1 MTSMTGSTVLLP
13 ESARHMVVELNI
25 PGIRYETESLVRMLL
40 GEEPVTVT
48 ESEHTASEELD
59 CISVTGETM
68 PEGYRCRVVT
78 RFQHNTREGC
88 AVCKGERTEKEKTV

>member
-1 MTSMTGSTVLLP
+1 MNGSTVLLP

-48 ESEHTASEELD
+48 ESEHTASE
-59 CISVTGETM
+59 
-68 PEGYRCRVVT
+68 
-78 RFQHNTREGC
+78 
-88 AVCKGERTEKEKTV
+88 